1 MLSTARHRSRAR
13 GFSSMEVLAG
23 ISLTLI
29 LLAAVY
35 TFQRAQLKAFASQ
48 NVYSDSQNVT
58 RSVIDLMA
66 RELRM
71 ASYDPGTAI
80 PTAPSPGCAPGV
92 KQGIIEAT
100 PTRIH
105 FRQDLNGDNAI
116 AAAGEDVTYDL
127 SGDSITRA
135 DGLAAPVVLA
145 TGIPTGGL
153 AFLYF
158 DNSNPPVQ
166 LVPAGIPAVLTQC
179 QRDSVAKIRI
189 TVTANLTNP
198 NPNISTPIA
207 SVAESEVAVRNRSL
221 DNF

>member
-1 MLSTARHRSRAR
+1 MLSTARRRPRAR

-23 ISLTLI
+23 VSLTLI

-58 RSVIDLMA
+58 RGVIDLMT

-71 ASYDPGTAI
+71 ASYDPGTALG
-80 PTAPSPGCAPGV
+80 PPSPGPCAPGV

-100 PTRIH
+100 PTKIH

-116 AAAGEDVTYDL
+116 GAAGEDVTYDL
-127 SGDSITRA
+127 SNGSATRA
-135 DGLAAPVVLA
+135 DGAAQPVVLA

-166 LVPAGIPAVLTQC
+166 LVPAGSPAALTQC

-198 NPNISTPIA
+198 NANILTPIA